1 MSPSKPRTI
10 PSKSLRSY
18 LDATKRESRL
28 IAHVERHILTR
39 PAEDRRQ
46 DILHPSDIVKTE
58 WCALHAYH
66 ALRGNY
72 VATGDK
78 PGLRLQSIFDE
89 GHAIH
94 HKWQTYIQE
103 MGKLYGIYECSTHG
117 RFTGMGT
124 CPSEWAVGSCNTE
137 YREVTLYSDKHRIIG
152 HTDGWVKG
160 LGEDFLIE
168 IKSIGA
174 GTLRFEA
181 PSLLSQCDGDLDQ
194 AWRRIRQPFRSHMLQ
209 GQVYL
214 HLCHL
219 MAAEGKIEKA
229 PEEIVFIYELKSNQ
243 DYKEF
248 AVGYDPEYTEEI
260 FDNAL
265 DVVWAVDNEKP
276 PACNI
281 DPVNGCKRCA
291 PFRENE
297 VAK

>member
-1 MSPSKPRTI
+1 MSPTKPKTI

-18 LDATKRESRL
+18 LDASKRESRL

-46 DILHPSDIVKTE
+46 DILHPSDLVKAE

-66 ALRGNY
+66 ALTGNY
-72 VATGDK
+72 VPTSER

-94 HKWQTYIQE
+94 AKWQRYIQD
-103 MGKLYGIYECSTHG
+103 MGNLWGKYNCHEHG
-117 RFTGMGT
+117 EFVGLGGK
-124 CPSEWAVGSCNTE
+124 CPYAHGDCPHVD
-137 YREVTLYSDKHRIIG
+137 YREVTLISEKHKIAG

-160 LGEDFLIE
+160 LGDDFLIE
-168 IKSIGA
+168 IKSIGT

-181 PSLLSQCDGDLDQ
+181 PSLLAQCDGDLEL
-194 AWRRIRQPFRSHMLQ
+194 AWRRIRQPFHTHLMQ

-219 MAAEGKIEKA
+219 MAEQGLVETA
-229 PEEIVFIYELKSNQ
+229 PKEIVFIYELKANQ

-248 AVGYDPEYTEEI
+248 TVGYDPEYTSEI

-265 DVVWAVDNEKP
+265 DVAWAVDNQKP
-276 PACNI
+276 PACSI

-291 PFRENE
+291 TFRD
-297 VAK
+297 AS

>member
-1 MSPSKPRTI
+1 MSPTKPKTI

-18 LDATKRESRL
+18 LDANKRESRL
-28 IAHVERHILTR
+28 VANVERHILTR
-39 PAEDRRQ
+39 PAEARRQ
-46 DILHPSDIVKTE
+46 DILHPSDLVKSE

-72 VATGDK
+72 VATAEK

-94 HKWQTYIQE
+94 HKWQNYIKE
-103 MGKLYGIYECSTHG
+103 MGNLWGRYDCYEHG
-117 RFTGMGT
+117 SFVGMGE
-124 CPSEWAVGSCNTE
+124 CPEAGRNCRTE
-137 YREVTLYSDKHRIIG
+137 YKEVTLISDKHKIAG

-160 LGEDFLIE
+160 LGDDFLIE
-168 IKSIGA
+168 IKSIGT

-181 PSLLSQCDGDLDQ
+181 PSLLAQCDGDLEL
-194 AWRRIRQPFRSHMLQ
+194 AWRRIRQPFHTHLLQ

-219 MAAEGKIEKA
+219 MVEAGLLETA
-229 PEEIVFIYELKSNQ
+229 PKDIVFIYELKSNQ

-248 AVGYDPEYTEEI
+248 TVGYDPEFTADI

-265 DVVWAVDNEKP
+265 DVAWAVDNEKP

-281 DPVNGCKRCA
+281 DPVNGCKRCSTL
-291 PFRENE
+291 RE
-297 VAK
+297 VSA